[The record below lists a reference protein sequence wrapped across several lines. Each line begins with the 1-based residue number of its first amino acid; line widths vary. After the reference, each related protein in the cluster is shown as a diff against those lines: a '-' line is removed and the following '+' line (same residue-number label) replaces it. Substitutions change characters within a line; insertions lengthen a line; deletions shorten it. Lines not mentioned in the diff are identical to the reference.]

1 MQLFITILHVMLSLA
16 LILIIL
22 LQPGKEGAAVFG
34 GGGGN
39 QAYGPRGQANFLG
52 RATTLVAAMFMVTS
66 ITLAYRSSTR
76 TQAGTGNLEEVM
88 QEGLELDEVPMLT
101 TPGDAAVEPAP
112 APAADGSPEV
122 PAAPADGGVA
132 PAAPAG
138 SVEPGGATGPE
149 TDAAAPEGTASPEGA
164 EGTPMPDATP
174 SGAPE
179 AAATPADG
187 ANP

>member
-76 TQAGTGNLEEVM
+76 TQAGTGNLDEVM

-101 TPGDAAVEPAP
+101 PPAGTATDATPPPPTGDAPEGPVTPAEDQE
-112 APAADGSPEV
+112 AAD
-122 PAAPADGGVA
+122 APPPTDD
-132 PAAPAG
+132 AG
-138 SVEPGGATGPE
+138 
-149 TDAAAPEGTASPEGA
+149 AAPEGEAVPVGGTNDAPVAETPAAGPSPE
-164 EGTPMPDATP
+164 TP
-174 SGAPE
+174 PE
-179 AAATPADG
+179 ARTQPAEG

>member
-76 TQAGTGNLEEVM
+76 TQAGTGNLEEAIE
-88 QEGLELDEVPMLT
+88 EGLELEAVPMLT
-101 TPGDAAVEPAP
+101 
-112 APAADGSPEV
+112 S
-122 PAAPADGGVA
+122 
-132 PAAPAG
+132 
-138 SVEPGGATGPE
+138 PGGAPV
-149 TDAAAPEGTASPEGA
+149 DAAPPVQSNDANSPAAAPEGDEATATPAPSETDAEPEPEA
-164 EGTPMPDATP
+164 DTP
-174 SGAPE
+174 SGDAAGNAE
-179 AAATPADG
+179 AAQTTAPSPEVPTGPAEQ

>member
-122 PAAPADGGVA
+122 PAAPADGGV
-132 PAAPAG
+132 G
-138 SVEPGGATGPE
+138 
-149 TDAAAPEGTASPEGA
+149 
-164 EGTPMPDATP
+164 PMPDATQ
-174 SGAPE
+174 SGDPE